1 MKIISNKDYEIRIGN
16 DVLTSFDYSS
26 YSKIAILVDENT
38 KKYCLNKFIDN
49 SNINNNYIII
59 DIKSGEIH
67 KNISTCNYIWEKLI
81 ENNFDKKSLLI
92 NLGGGVIGDMGGY
105 CASSFKRGIEFIHVP
120 TTLLGMV
127 DASIGGKL
135 GVNFKNLK
143 NQIGIFNNPA
153 SVIINPEFLK
163 TLNQKQINSG
173 FAEILKHALIS
184 DKKEWKKLKALSIHE
199 IKWEE
204 IIYTSAKIKHD
215 LIIQDP
221 KEKNVRKKLNL
232 GHTYGHAIESYYL
245 DKNTPIL
252 HGQAI
257 LMGILLELEIS
268 KINVDE
274 KNEIKEYILSNFELP
289 FLPKRKELIKYL
301 IQDKKNKDDKINFSL
316 LDKIG
321 SCCINVLIDKNEL

>member
-1 MKIISNKDYEIRIGN
+1 MSLNNIIS
-16 DVLTSFDYSS
+16 SS
-26 YSKIAILVDENT
+26 LM
-38 KKYCLNKFIDN
+38 
-49 SNINNNYIII
+49 INA
-59 DIKSGEIH
+59 SHMH
-67 KNISTCNYIWEKLI
+67 K
-81 ENNFDKKSLLI
+81 
-92 NLGGGVIGDMGGY
+92 M
-105 CASSFKRGIEFIHVP
+105 H
-120 TTLLGMV
+120 
-127 DASIGGKL
+127 
-135 GVNFKNLK
+135 
-143 NQIGIFNNPA
+143 NPA

-274 KNEIKEYILSNFELP
+274 NI
-289 FLPKRKELIKYL
+289 
-301 IQDKKNKDDKINFSL
+301 
-316 LDKIG
+316 
-321 SCCINVLIDKNEL
+321 